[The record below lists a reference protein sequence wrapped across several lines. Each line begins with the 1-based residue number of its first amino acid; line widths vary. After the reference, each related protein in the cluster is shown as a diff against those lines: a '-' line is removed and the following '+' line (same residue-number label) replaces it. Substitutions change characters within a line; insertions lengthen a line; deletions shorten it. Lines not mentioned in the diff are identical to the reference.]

1 MRKCSHL
8 CQIKV
13 DMMLIQLVD
22 RMDKEKSFMWPLEP
36 TDPKQEKLV
45 PSCADK
51 EGRKFRKGGW
61 STKI

>member
-22 RMDKEKSFMWPLEP
+22 WMDKERSFLLFLWPLEL
-36 TDPKQEKLV
+36 TDLKQEKLV

-51 EGRKFRKGGW
+51 EGRK
-61 STKI
+61 